1 MKLSTLISSA
11 SLAVVAMALPASA
24 AELILNGGFETQGAV
39 VSDAASWDEAA
50 HITRSLTGSR
60 SGSANL
66 FFNVNVPVTGTDAHQ
81 LGVPLAP
88 GAFTFDFYYKGDTV
102 SAGGLGQF
110 AINYIGAG
118 GGSGVQNFVLAP
130 TADYVLK
137 SYAGVAPVGTTS
149 ANVYFYGV
157 TGGDSGSTAI
167 FHIDDVSLTQGGGT
181 AVPEPASMGLLALGA
196 GALLRRRSQA

>member
-1 MKLSTLISSA
+1 MRLGTLITSA
-11 SLAVVAMALPASA
+11 SLAVFAVALPASA
-24 AELILNGGFETQGAV
+24 AELITNGGFETAGGSAA
-39 VSDAASWDEAA
+39 DAASWDEGAN
-50 HITRSLTGSR
+50 ITRSLTGSR

-88 GAFTFDFYYKGDTV
+88 GAFTFEFYYKGDTV

-137 SYAGVAPVGTTS
+137 SYAGTAPAGTTS

-157 TGGDSGSTAI
+157 TGGDSGSTAV
-167 FHIDDVSLTQGGGT
+167 FHVDDVSLTQGGGT
-181 AVPEPASMGLLALGA
+181 AVPEPASLGLLSLGA
-196 GALLRRRSQA
+196 LALVRRRRA